1 MMGACEVL
9 KLVLKICPRFLS
21 QSRSDV
27 LLLAFM
33 HKEFILL
40 ILQFDRDQFFHKRGF
55 RPSICTHAKLFM
67 LSNISLTLILKC
79 PIVNNKTKLHSCKV
93 KDCRNLV
100 VRKTSDH
107 TL

>member
-1 MMGACEVL
+1 MGACEVL
-9 KLVLKICPRFLS
+9 NLVLNICPRFLR
-21 QSRSDV
+21 QSRSD

-67 LSNISLTLILKC
+67 LSNIRLTLILKC
-79 PIVNNKTKLHSCKV
+79 QIVNNKTK
-93 KDCRNLV
+93 
-100 VRKTSDH
+100 
-107 TL
+107 